1 MTKKQQVEFFLKQNF
16 LVTYLW
22 IEKSSIKTATVTLLN
37 DKPWNYNM
45 NYYGIILVYIIVPW
59 INAVSQIVPLI
70 RKKNPLWVP
79 DLYIR
84 LLNVH
89 YILYT
94 NIICRVDA
102 NFNSDWLWKLWKKTF
117 NSEMFW
123 TKLFF
128 YFMIPTPTLE
138 NHKTVSKVKF
148 HQTGFQRSSSK
159 VHDVTNTFLCIKKW
173 WLILGSGTCKKFVI
187 LS

>member
-102 NFNSDWLWKLWKKTF
+102 NFNSDWLKCFELNCFCLLAGKPSEQMWEKSKRIYNWYHKNFLW
-117 NSEMFW
+117 NS
-123 TKLFF
+123 
-128 YFMIPTPTLE
+128 
-138 NHKTVSKVKF
+138 
-148 HQTGFQRSSSK
+148 
-159 VHDVTNTFLCIKKW
+159 
-173 WLILGSGTCKKFVI
+173 
-187 LS
+187 